1 MRNGWLYVIASL
13 SLAGCAVAETE
24 SETGIAEISQQ
35 VTGASS
41 PTLWTRGLPGPL
53 GITQIETARAA
64 DGALALFAKQ
74 WTGDLFFTKQAAPN
88 GAWGPVV
95 PLGGKVNRDF
105 AVGLNADGRLEAF
118 GLGTNDGAIY
128 RQWQT
133 APGADTWSGWQLL
146 GGGGFTDLAVG
157 RHADG
162 RLAVYT
168 VAADQ
173 TLRVRHQTA
182 PNGGYAPEVNEG
194 GALNRVEVGTTGTG
208 RMIVFTVST
217 VGSIY
222 IKEQAAP
229 NGAFGNWTSFGGT
242 QIVDIDVGTDQ
253 DGRLELVA
261 GLSGGYIYK
270 RAQAAPDGEWNS
282 WYYLGGQ
289 GIGDLDT
296 VLGPDGLL
304 HVFAVSGARAHHVR
318 QTTAGSDPWTWE
330 PEMGGTPLLAVR
342 AERNQDGRL
351 ELFGLT
357 TSGLVLQ
364 TWQTAS
370 GGAWRPLPGAPQI
383 TSFNVSSTNPVA
395 GATVQI
401 SWGLGAPAGC
411 TPRVNLRLVYLSGA
425 TPYNLPAWEGAF
437 AGPATFT
444 GTATFTTTS
453 DTRVEMTATC
463 REHVD
468 SGFVTQDFES
478 ITVRPSAPQ
487 PPPPPPP
494 TRVQA
499 PTYQVWLGPDTVSS
513 GARSYS
519 AYFGQGIYGGQI
531 TSLVNPNPYYVSLIY
546 AYADNNDCFTSSKS
560 VTLAPGQST
569 TPADLTKLYGTT
581 VPALPS
587 WIRGCANVDVGGVL
601 PVNINYSYL
610 R

>member
-1 MRNGWLYVIASL
+1 MRTGWSMLIVSL
-13 SLAGCAVAETE
+13 SVTGCLGAPGDEVAEV
-24 SETGIAEISQQ
+24 SQH
-35 VTGASS
+35 VEGASS
-41 PTLWTRGLPGPL
+41 PTFWTRLPNLL
-53 GITQIETARAA
+53 GATQIETARAA

-74 WTGDLFFTKQAAPN
+74 WTGELHVARQSAPS
-88 GAWGPVV
+88 GAWGPVLA
-95 PLGGKVNRDF
+95 LGGSVNRDF

-118 GLGTNDGAIY
+118 GLGTGDGAIY

-146 GGGGFTDLAVG
+146 GGGGFTDIAVG

-162 RLAVYT
+162 RLAVFT
-168 VAADQ
+168 VAADK

-182 PNGGYAPEVNEG
+182 PNGGYGAEVNEG
-194 GALNRVEVGTTGTG
+194 GALSRVEVGTTGTG

-222 IKEQAAP
+222 IKEQPAP
-229 NGAFGNWTSFGGT
+229 NASFGSWSYFGGT

-270 RAQAAPDGEWNS
+270 RSQVAPDGAWNS

-296 VLGPDGLL
+296 VLGPDGRL
-304 HVFAVSGARAHHVR
+304 HAFAISGARAHHVS
-318 QTTAGSDPWTWE
+318 QASPGSEPWMWDPE
-330 PEMGGTPLLAVR
+330 LGGTPLLAVR
-342 AERNQDGRL
+342 AERDQDGRL
-351 ELFGLT
+351 ELFGVT

-364 TWQTAS
+364 TWQTS
-370 GGAWRPLPGAPQI
+370 PGGAWRSLPARPDI
-383 TSFNVSSTNPVA
+383 TSFTVSSTNPVA

-401 SWGLGAPAGC
+401 GWGLSAPAGC
-411 TPRVNLRLVYLSGA
+411 TPTVNLRLVYLSGA
-425 TPYNLPAWEGAF
+425 TPSNLPAWVGAST
-437 AGPATFT
+437 GPATFT
-444 GTATFTTTS
+444 GTATFTTSS

-463 REHVD
+463 REHQD
-468 SGFVTQDFES
+468 SGFVTQDFRS
-478 ITVRPSAPQ
+478 IVVTPSAPQ

-499 PTYQVWLGPDTVSS
+499 PPYQVWLGPDTVYS

-519 AYFGQGIYGGQI
+519 AYWGELIYGGQI
-531 TSLVNPNPYYVSLIY
+531 TSLVNPNPYYISLIY
-546 AYADNNDCFTSSKS
+546 AFASNNDCFTSSS
-560 VTLAPGQST
+560 VVLAPGQST
-569 TPADLTKLYGTT
+569 TSSDLTRLYGTT
-581 VPALPS
+581 VPGLPN
-587 WIRGCANVDVGGVL
+587 WLRGCANVDVGGVL

-610 R
+610 K